1 MKLSEGEKQDLVNS
15 LVDSPLFS
23 QSGKHS
29 DLQPAESRPQPA
41 IRTVNTGGYNGLVE
55 HLRSDKP
62 EDLTRLEKA
71 ERKVLER
78 EQGWQKWRTTDPVT
92 CLMFD

>member
-29 DLQPAESRPQPA
+29 DLQPAAGRPQPA
-41 IRTVNTGGYNGLVE
+41 IRAVNTGGYNGLVE

-62 EDLTRLEKA
+62 EDLTRLE
-71 ERKVLER
+71 EVECKVRER
-78 EQGWQKWRTTDPVT
+78 EQGWNEWRTTDPVT